1 MRFKALVIAVGS
13 LLFFA
18 APLLAQHG
26 HDHSQP
32 AAPRKQAQIIPAPKP
47 PAKQPLPAGRDSG
60 HCTAMQA
67 FTPAAVLKHRDHLSL
82 TADQARRLEELAQ
95 EVTVSVRPHMDV
107 AMAGHSAAAE
117 LISSEKADLTA
128 IEAKLRDAGEHML
141 TAHVSMARI
150 SVEARRALSQQQKE
164 QFTTMAKA
172 VDGGMSCPMMGQAHG
187 SGGEH

>member
-1 MRFKALVIAVGS
+1 MRFNALVIAVGS

-32 AAPRKQAQIIPAPKP
+32 AAPRKQAQIVPAPKP
-47 PAKQPLPAGRDSG
+47 PLPAGSDSG

-95 EVTVSVRPHMDV
+95 EVTVSVRPHMDN

-117 LISSEKADLTA
+117 LISSENADLTA
-128 IEAKLRDAGEHML
+128 IEATLRDAGEHML

-150 SVEARRALSQQQKE
+150 SVEALRALSQQQKE

-172 VDGGMSCPMMGQAHG
+172 GAGGMSCPIMGQAHG
-187 SGGEH
+187 SGGEHKH